1 MLVQSLTIEGFLG
14 IQDRWH
20 KEFSDGSTLFVGATG
35 SGKSSVVAAIR
46 WALFGTTRVKKSV
59 DSVVNDQSDKA
70 VVELVFE
77 HGGEQY
83 RVIRE
88 RSAKPAVTSLSV
100 AKRSTRSWR
109 SVGGKTVTS
118 AQKKIN
124 SILGVDPK
132 LLELLMFTERE
143 TFVLAKPEERRKALL
158 SMLPDTS
165 AWQADYEVVSA
176 RYKAEETRL
185 AWLVENEAQG
195 AMLDIQDIERDIKDA
210 ESELESLPTLAEAEE
225 MLAVARGVD
234 GGIDRTSIRNRLD
247 ALRSERAQE
256 FARDESE
263 RKEKFRNIEVLTK
276 AADGAVDI
284 LSELDELRSDKER
297 LSQEVKALK
306 NSSLQDSEALSEAL
320 AKASAS
326 LERER
331 GRHGELSNSYKLLQS
346 AGDCCP
352 TCRSELGE
360 EGISIALRT
369 IDKDIKKSEGL
380 IASLESSYQEA
391 LRERDDAVAANEENA
406 TTLKSAEAQLID
418 VNFAIRECEEV
429 LSDYY
434 EDMQGVL
441 GVPQTGDELI
451 DKADDYIAATSDEL
465 SSAPATMREPSEEEL
480 FLEGQLEKDTQSTS
494 DIEETILAIKRANKD
509 IAEYKDELQ
518 KVTDYKQ
525 EVDSEIAELT
535 DRVEALGVLKRAC
548 STKGVQTWLMGGVL
562 QKLAKRQNDI
572 LSMTEFDNFVVR
584 YSDQKFTKSGNATP
598 TLDIMVA
605 INGRERP
612 VEALSGGERALI
624 TLTASIAIYGVL
636 CGDTDDVG
644 LIVFDE
650 TLTGL
655 DDSAATVVCSVLE
668 KLSSASGMG
677 QIFVVSHDPAVIKS
691 LASAGDIVQF

>member
-1 MLVQSLTIEGFLG
+1 MLVQSLSIEGFLG
-14 IQDRWH
+14 IQNKWH

-35 SGKSSVVAAIR
+35 SGKSSVVASIR

-88 RSAKPAVTSLSV
+88 RSAKPAVTSLTV
-100 AKRSTRSWR
+100 AKRSARGWR

-124 SILGVDPK
+124 GILGVDPK

-165 AWQADYEVVSA
+165 AWQVDYEVVSA
-176 RYKAEETRL
+176 RYKAEEARL
-185 AWLVENEAQG
+185 AKLEDEAQG
-195 AMLDIQDIERDIKDA
+195 ATLDIQDIMRDIEDA
-210 ESELESLPTLAEAEE
+210 EGELESLPTLAEAEE

-234 GGIDRTSIRNRLD
+234 GGIDRASIRNRLD

-256 FARDESE
+256 FARDESG

-276 AADGAVDI
+276 AADGAVD
-284 LSELDELRSDKER
+284 LLGELDELRSDRER
-297 LSQEVKALK
+297 LSQEIKELK
-306 NSSLQDSEALSEAL
+306 GNSSRDSEALGEAL

-326 LERER
+326 LEQER
-331 GRHGELSNSYKLLQS
+331 GRHGELSNSYSLLQS

-360 EGISIALRT
+360 DRISIALKT
-369 IDKDIKKSEGL
+369 IGKDIEKSEGL
-380 IASLESSYQEA
+380 IASLESSYQKA
-391 LRERDDAVAANEENA
+391 MRERDDAIAANEETA
-406 TTLKSAEAQLID
+406 ASLKDAEAQLID
-418 VNFAIRECEEV
+418 VNFAIRDCEEAV
-429 LSDYY
+429 NDCY
-434 EDMQGVL
+434 EDMQDIL

-451 DKADDYIAATSDEL
+451 DKADDYIAAASDEL

-480 FLEGQLEKDTQSTS
+480 FLEGQLEKDVQGTS

-509 IAEYKDELQ
+509 VAEYKDELQ
-518 KVTDYKQ
+518 KVSAYKQ
-525 EVDSEIAELT
+525 EVDGEIAELA
-535 DRVEALGVLKRAC
+535 DRVETLGVLKKAC

-572 LSMTEFDNFVVR
+572 LSMTGFDNFVVR

-605 INGRERP
+605 VDGCERP

-636 CGDTDDVG
+636 CGDVNDVG

-677 QIFVVSHDPAVIKS
+677 QTFVVSHDPAVIKS
-691 LASAGDIVQF
+691 LAGAGDIVQF

>member
-1 MLVQSLTIEGFLG
+1 MLVQSLSIEGFLG
-14 IQDRWH
+14 IQNKWH
-20 KEFSDGSTLFVGATG
+20 KEFFDGSTLFVGATG
-35 SGKSSVVAAIR
+35 SGKSSVVASIR

-59 DSVVNDQSDKA
+59 DSVINDQSDKA

-77 HGGEQY
+77 HDGEQY

-88 RSAKPAVTSLSV
+88 RSAKPAVTSLTV
-100 AKRSTRSWR
+100 AKRSARGWR

-124 SILGVDPK
+124 GILGVDPK

-165 AWQADYEVVSA
+165 AWQVDYEVVSA
-176 RYKAEETRL
+176 RYKAEEARL
-185 AWLVENEAQG
+185 AKLEDEAQG
-195 AMLDIQDIERDIKDA
+195 ATLDIQDIMRDIEDA
-210 ESELESLPTLAEAEE
+210 EGELESLPTLAEAEE

-234 GGIDRTSIRNRLD
+234 GGIDRASIRNRLD

-256 FARDESE
+256 FARDESG

-276 AADGAVDI
+276 AADGAVD
-284 LSELDELRSDKER
+284 LLGELDELRSDRER
-297 LSQEVKALK
+297 LSQEIKELK
-306 NSSLQDSEALSEAL
+306 GNSSRDSEVLDEAL

-326 LERER
+326 LEQER
-331 GRHGELSNSYKLLQS
+331 GRHGELSNSYSLLQS

-360 EGISIALRT
+360 DGISIALQT
-369 IDKDIKKSEGL
+369 IGKDIEKSEGL
-380 IASLESSYQEA
+380 IASLESSYQKA
-391 LRERDDAVAANEENA
+391 MRERDDAIAANEETA
-406 TTLKSAEAQLID
+406 ASLKDAEAQLID
-418 VNFAIRECEEV
+418 VNFAIRDCEEAV
-429 LSDYY
+429 NDCY
-434 EDMQGVL
+434 EDMQDIL

-451 DKADDYIAATSDEL
+451 DKADDYIAAASDEL
-465 SSAPATMREPSEEEL
+465 SSAPATMRKPSEEEL
-480 FLEGQLEKDTQSTS
+480 FLEGQLEKDVQGTS

-509 IAEYKDELQ
+509 VTEYKDELQ
-518 KVTDYKQ
+518 KVSAYKQ
-525 EVDSEIAELT
+525 EVDGEIAELA
-535 DRVEALGVLKRAC
+535 DRVETLGVLKKAC

-572 LSMTEFDNFVVR
+572 LSMTGFDNFVVR

-605 INGRERP
+605 VNGRERP

-636 CGDTDDVG
+636 CGDVDDVG

>member
-100 AKRSTRSWR
+100 AKRSPRGWR

-176 RYKAEETRL
+176 RYKADEARL
-185 AWLVENEAQG
+185 ARLEDEAQG
-195 AMLDIQDIERDIKDA
+195 VALDIQDIERDIKDA
-210 ESELESLPTLAEAEE
+210 ESELDSLPTLAEAKE

-276 AADGAVDI
+276 AADGAVDL
-284 LSELDELRSDKER
+284 LSELDELRGDRER
-297 LSQEVKALK
+297 LSQEIKELK
-306 NSSLQDSEALSEAL
+306 GNSSRDSEALDEAL

-326 LERER
+326 LEQER
-331 GRHGELSNSYKLLQS
+331 GRHGELNNSYSLLQS

-360 EGISIALRT
+360 DGISVALRT
-369 IDKDIKKSEGL
+369 IGKDIEKSEGL
-380 IASLESSYQEA
+380 IVSLESSYQEA
-391 LRERDDAVAANEENA
+391 LRKRDDAIAANEKTA
-406 TTLKSAEAQLID
+406 ALLKDAEAQFID
-418 VNFAIRECEEV
+418 VNFAIRDCEEA
-429 LSDYY
+429 LSDCY
-434 EDMQGVL
+434 EDMQSIL

-480 FLEGQLEKDTQSTS
+480 FLEGQLEKDAQSTS
-494 DIEETILAIKRANKD
+494 DIEETILAIKRVNKD

-525 EVDSEIAELT
+525 EVDGEIAELT

-572 LSMTEFDNFVVR
+572 LSMTGFDNFLVR

-636 CGDTDDVG
+636 CGDADDVG